1 MGPAMTAILKSIS
14 RRVFDAQNLAI
25 WVLASAAAAYMGP
38 FGTFLTIE
46 PLERTFLWFA
56 IIGWGLLL
64 IAISMSVVEVFFPKA
79 SFRNQ
84 ELTRLGVMPPLIIVS
99 MYPVV
104 ALYLSPQPMPITL
117 LEAVLAC
124 YLLGAVVAFAR
135 FSVYVTR
142 PAEAPTA
149 PVTADE
155 APRLMRRL
163 PGDAEGPIIR
173 LSGRDHFVDIV
184 TPKGRHSVRMRLS
197 DAVNEMDGVD
207 GLFTH
212 RSHWVAREAI
222 RDVERDGG
230 KHYVVSTDEERIPVS
245 RGKLSALEQAGLF

>member
-1 MGPAMTAILKSIS
+1 MTELLKSIS
-14 RRVFDAQNLAI
+14 RRLLDEQNLAI

-46 PLERTFLWFA
+46 PVERTFLWFA
-56 IIGWGLLL
+56 IVAWGLLL

-79 SFRNQ
+79 SFKNQ
-84 ELTRLGVMPPLIIVS
+84 ELTRLAIMPPLIIVT

-104 ALYLSPQPMPITL
+104 RLYLAPQPMPITL
-117 LEAVLAC
+117 SEAVLAC

-135 FSVYVTR
+135 FSVFVSGPT
-142 PAEAPTA
+142 EAPA
-149 PVTADE
+149 ADASE
-155 APRLMRRL
+155 DGAPRLMRRL
-163 PGDAEGPIIR
+163 PGDAEGPILR

-184 TPKGRHSVRMRLS
+184 TPNGRHSVRMRLS
-197 DAVNEMDGVD
+197 DAVSEMDGVD